1 LEGGAVFSGANRRA
15 GAVWSNPFSAP
26 TDALLLMRLPR
37 SSRLVKAPR
46 RSAPRGLGFGGLHP
60 RIETLENR
68 CMMAVVL
75 SEFVADNQGGIRD
88 LEGQRQDWIEIANTG
103 ASAVNLGGYFLSDDA
118 ATPAKW
124 QIPAGVTMAAG
135 ERLVVFASG
144 KDLTAGE
151 LHANFSLSNA
161 GEDVLLV
168 APDGVSVVDAYL
180 DYPAQEPDAAYG
192 VGVLPTT
199 QPLETIVGVGTP
211 VRAYV
216 PMGENAA
223 IDDNWRENGFNDS
236 AWLSGT
242 RSVGFDRNS
251 DGISL
256 SPYIG
261 RTLTVG
267 EMSNTQTSAYVR
279 FNFDVT
285 GAAQLTSLAMD
296 LRFDDGF
303 VAYLNGREIARANFA
318 EDFVRPQP
326 QWDSFAGNQLGSS
339 STSGAANRIAEA
351 LDVASFDLTAY
362 LPALVEGANVLA
374 FHAVNSTSSSSSNT
388 NRQDLLVEP
397 VLKTT
402 RATGAAAIGHLPTP
416 SPGAVNGYVAQGFV
430 ADTKFSVD
438 RGFFDAAF
446 PVAISTATP
455 GASIRYTTDGSLPTP
470 TSGVLYTGPINVA
483 TTTTL
488 RAIAFK
494 DGWVS
499 TNVDTQTYLFLDDVL
514 QQSAADVTQPYATW
528 GHDKGDA
535 DNASGYNLDDESDW
549 EMDPAVVNG
558 NEQALKDA
566 LKSIPTVSMVM
577 NWDDLFGGTPQ
588 PGTIPAGSNVAPQ
601 PQGIYIHGSSSE
613 RFASFEYFDPNSA
626 TDQFQ
631 IDVGVET
638 QGHSSTL
645 RWNSDKLSMQ
655 VKFKFPYGPTE
666 LNYPVFA
673 EAIFGEGATTEFDTL
688 ILDAMYNYA
697 WHHPNPVQRDY
708 ARFVTDQALSD
719 LQNLASGKGAPHGE
733 YVHLYLNGMYWGL
746 YNLHERPDDSF
757 AAAYYGG
764 DKDDYDVIKH
774 ANQDVNHE
782 FTWVSG
788 GVAAED
794 RFTALL
800 DATQAVQN
808 NPGSAVAYS
817 AVTHQLD
824 VDQYIDY
831 MIVHYYG
838 GNAADWSHNNWYA
851 TRDRNGGQWRF
862 HAWDQEHAFP
872 TNDNC
877 DAFTQSVDLTGKDDF
892 ESPTSIHKNL
902 IGNAEYR
909 LRFADRVQALMQN
922 GGVLT
927 TAAARS
933 VYQAR
938 IDEITAAIL
947 GESARWGDNRNEN
960 DPYTQADFL
969 AVNNAVIADFFANR
983 TQTVLTQFQNA
994 GWLVSLAA
1002 PVLSQYGG
1010 AVASGYD
1017 LTLSLPSG
1025 APGGA
1030 QVYYTLDGSDPRLAG
1045 GAANPAA
1052 IGEAGPITI
1061 DVASPLR
1068 VLARVKNGAD
1078 WSPLVDAT
1086 FTLANPPT
1094 VRVVEVMYNPPGS
1107 GDATEFLELLNFGAE
1122 SIDLTG
1128 FRLEGFS
1135 AGGYDFTGGV
1145 LAAGARIVVVAD
1157 QAAFAAAYPG
1167 VTNVAPGVFSGSLA
1181 NEGETIALRGPVGEL
1196 IQSFVYGDSN
1206 IPGWP
1211 ALPDGDGPSLEYAGP
1226 FDMDAA
1232 DPAIAMGDPYDD
1244 PANWRASFADGGSP
1258 GASGDLPGDY
1268 DRNGVVDGADNLV
1281 WRASYSATVTPFS
1294 GADGNGDGRV
1304 DAADYTVWR
1313 DNLTAPTF
1321 ARVQQAVGND
1331 SVVPATDEAFATGP
1345 EGAGDVTP
1353 LMNIP
1358 PTPTPIRSRFTPGAR
1373 QGFVHS
1379 ESANDQALLLLSAV
1393 TSRSAERS
1401 EVTPVESEEAETA
1414 ERRESPIGIRAAW
1427 RETVAG

>member
-1 LEGGAVFSGANRRA
+1 
-15 GAVWSNPFSAP
+15 
-26 TDALLLMRLPR
+26 
-37 SSRLVKAPR
+37 
-46 RSAPRGLGFGGLHP
+46 
-60 RIETLENR
+60 
-68 CMMAVVL
+68 MMAVVL
-75 SEFVADNQGGIRD
+75 SEFVADNESGIRD
-88 LEGQRQDWIEIANTG
+88 LDGQRQDWIEIANTG
-103 ASAVNLGGYFLSDDA
+103 ASAVDLSGYYLSDDA

-124 QIPAGVTMAAG
+124 QVPSGVSLAAG
-135 ERLVVFASG
+135 ARLVVFASG
-144 KDLTAGE
+144 KNLTDGE
-151 LHANFSLSNA
+151 LHTNFSLNNA

-168 APDGVSVVDAYL
+168 APDGVSVIDAYL

-192 VGVLPTT
+192 VGVLPTS
-199 QPLETIVGVGTP
+199 QPQETLVGVGTQ

-216 PMGENAA
+216 PTGENAA
-223 IDDNWRENGFNDS
+223 IDDNWRELGFNDA

-251 DGISL
+251 DGINL
-256 SPYIG
+256 APYIG
-261 RTLTVG
+261 RTLSVG
-267 EMSNTQTSAYVR
+267 EMSNTQTTAYTR
-279 FNFDVT
+279 FNFNVT
-285 GAAQLTSLAMD
+285 GAAQLTSLALD

-303 VAYLNGREIARANFA
+303 IAYLNGREIARANFA
-318 EDFVRPQP
+318 EDFARPQP
-326 QWDSFAGNQLGSS
+326 QWDSFAGNQVGSS

-362 LPALVEGANVLA
+362 LPSLVEGTNVLA
-374 FHAVNSTSSSSSNT
+374 FHVVNSTSSSSSNT

-402 RATGAAAIGHLPTP
+402 RATGATAIGYLPTP

-430 ADTKFSVD
+430 ADTKFSVN

-446 PVAISTATP
+446 PVEITTMTA

-470 TSGVLYTGPINVA
+470 TNGTLYTGPINVA

-488 RAIAFK
+488 RAIAYK

-514 QQSAADVTQPYATW
+514 TQSAADVTQPYATW
-528 GHDKGDA
+528 GHDKSDA
-535 DNASGYNLDDESDW
+535 DSASGYNLDDESDW
-549 EMDPAVVNG
+549 EMDPDVVNG
-558 NEQALKDA
+558 NEAALKDA
-566 LKSIPTVSMVM
+566 LKSIPSVSLVM
-577 NWDDLFGGTPQ
+577 DWDDLFGGNPQ
-588 PGTIPAGSNVAPQ
+588 PGTFPAGSNVAPQ

-613 RFASFEYFDPNSA
+613 RVASFEYFDPSA
-626 TDQFQ
+626 VDDQFQ
-631 IDVGVET
+631 TDVGVET

-673 EAIFGEGATTEFDTL
+673 DALFGEGATTEFDTL
-688 ILDAMYNYA
+688 ILDAMFNYA
-697 WHHPNPVQRDY
+697 WHHANPVQRDY
-708 ARFVTDQALSD
+708 ARFVTDQAISD

-774 ANQDVNHE
+774 ANQDV
-782 FTWVSG
+782 
-788 GVAAED
+788 
-794 RFTALL
+794 
-800 DATQAVQN
+800 
-808 NPGSAVAYS
+808 
-817 AVTHQLD
+817 
-824 VDQYIDY
+824 
-831 MIVHYYG
+831 IVHYYG

-851 TRDRNGGQWRF
+851 TRDRNGGLWRF

-872 TNDNC
+872 TADNG
-877 DAFTQSVDLTGKDDF
+877 DAYTQSVDLTGKDDA
-892 ESPTSIHKNL
+892 EAPTAIHKNL
-902 IGNAEYR
+902 ITNAEYR

-933 VYQAR
+933 VYQGR

-969 AVNNAVIADFFANR
+969 AVNNAVIADFFTNR
-983 TQTVLTQFQNA
+983 TQTVLTQFANA
-994 GWLVSLAA
+994 GWLVPLAA

-1025 APGGA
+1025 SPGGA
-1030 QVYYTLDGSDPRLAG
+1030 QVYYTLDGSDPRLTG
-1045 GAANPAA
+1045 GAANSSALSA
-1052 IGEAGPITI
+1052 AGPIVV
-1061 DVASPLR
+1061 DVATPLR

-1078 WSPLVDAT
+1078 WSPLIDAT
-1086 FTLANPPT
+1086 FTLTDPPT

-1107 GDATEFLELLNFGAE
+1107 GDTTEFIELLNFGAE
-1122 SIDLTG
+1122 TIDLTG

-1135 AGGYDFTGGV
+1135 AGGYNFTSGS
-1145 LAAGARIVVVAD
+1145 LAPGARIVVIAD
-1157 QAAFAAAYPG
+1157 QAAFAAAYPT
-1167 VTNVAPGVFSGSLA
+1167 VTNVAPGVFTGSLA
-1181 NEGETIALRGPVGEL
+1181 NEGETISLRGPVGEL

-1211 ALPDGDGPSLEYAGP
+1211 ASPDGDGPSLEYIGP
-1226 FDMDAA
+1226 FNMDAA
-1232 DPAIAMGDPYDD
+1232 DPALVAGDPYDNA
-1244 PANWRASFADGGSP
+1244 ANWRASFVIGGSP
-1258 GASGDLPGDY
+1258 GTSGELPGDY
-1268 DRNGVVDGADNLV
+1268 DRNGVVEQADNLV
-1281 WRASYSATVTPFS
+1281 WRANYGATVAPFT

-1313 DNLTAPTF
+1313 DNLTPPTF
-1321 ARVQQAVGND
+1321 ALVQQAVTNEPA
-1331 SVVPATDEAFATGP
+1331 SPATDEAFATAAGP
-1345 EGAGDVTP
+1345 DAAVDVTP
-1353 LMNIP
+1353 FINI
-1358 PTPTPIRSRFTPGAR
+1358 TPAPIRNCFTTVTR
-1373 QGFVHS
+1373 QALAS
-1379 ESANDQALLLLSAV
+1379 NESANDQALLLLSATATRGV
-1393 TSRSAERS
+1393 DRT
-1401 EVTPVESEEAETA
+1401 EVTPLKTEEATTA
-1414 ERRESPIGIRAAW
+1414 ERPKSMAGVRAAW
-1427 RETVAG
+1427 RKTVES

>member
-1 LEGGAVFSGANRRA
+1 
-15 GAVWSNPFSAP
+15 
-26 TDALLLMRLPR
+26 MR
-37 SSRLVKAPR
+37 
-46 RSAPRGLGFGGLHP
+46 
-60 RIETLENR
+60 
-68 CMMAVVL
+68 AVVL
-75 SEFVADNQGGIRD
+75 SEFVADNESGIRD
-88 LEGQRQDWIEIANTG
+88 LDGQRQDWIEIANTG
-103 ASAVNLGGYFLSDDA
+103 ASAVNLSGYYLSDDA
-118 ATPAKW
+118 AMPAKW
-124 QIPAGVTMAAG
+124 QVPAGVTLAAG

-144 KDLTAGE
+144 KNLTAGE
-151 LHANFSLSNA
+151 LHTNFSLNNA

-168 APDGVSVVDAYL
+168 APDGATVVDAFL
-180 DYPAQEPDAAYG
+180 EYPAQEPNAAYG

-199 QPLETIVGVGTP
+199 QPQETLIGVGTP
-211 VRAYV
+211 VRVYV
-216 PMGENAA
+216 PTGENAA
-223 IDDNWRENGFNDS
+223 IDDNWRELGYNDA

-242 RSVGFDRNS
+242 RSVGFDRNT
-251 DGISL
+251 DGINL
-256 SPYIG
+256 APYIG

-267 EMSNTQTSAYVR
+267 EMSNTQTTAYTR
-279 FNFDVT
+279 FNFNVT

-303 VAYLNGREIARANFA
+303 IAYLNGREIARANFA
-318 EDFVRPQP
+318 EDFARPQP
-326 QWDSFAGNQLGSS
+326 QWDSFAGNQVGSS

-362 LPALVEGANVLA
+362 LPSLVEGTNVLA
-374 FHAVNSTSSSSSNT
+374 FHVVNSTSSSSSNT

-402 RATGAAAIGHLPTP
+402 RATGATAVGYLPTP

-430 ADTKFSVD
+430 ADTKFSVN

-446 PVAISTATP
+446 PVEITTTTA

-470 TSGVLYTGPINVA
+470 TSGTLYTGPINVA

-488 RAIAFK
+488 RAIAYK

-514 QQSAADVTQPYATW
+514 TQSAADVTQPYATW

-535 DNASGYNLDDESDW
+535 DSASGYNLDDESDW
-549 EMDPAVVNG
+549 EMDPDVVNG
-558 NEQALKDA
+558 NEAALKAA
-566 LKSIPTVSMVM
+566 LKSIPTVSLVM
-577 NWDDLFGGTPQ
+577 NWDDLFGGNPQ
-588 PGTIPAGSNVAPQ
+588 PGTFPAGSNVAPQ

-613 RFASFEYFDPNSA
+613 RGASFEYFNPNSA
-626 TDQFQ
+626 DDQFQ
-631 IDVGVET
+631 TDVGVET

-673 EAIFGEGATTEFDTL
+673 DAIFGEGATAEFDTL
-688 ILDAMYNYA
+688 ILDAMFNYA
-697 WHHPNPVQRDY
+697 WHHANTVQRDY
-708 ARFVTDQALSD
+708 ARFVTDQAISD

-794 RFTALL
+794 RFSSLL
-800 DATQAVQN
+800 NATQTVQD
-808 NPGSAVAYS
+808 NPASTAAYS
-817 AVTHQLD
+817 AVTQQLD
-824 VDQYIDY
+824 VDQFIDY

-851 TRDRNGGQWRF
+851 TRDHNGGLWRF

-872 TNDNC
+872 TADNG
-877 DAFTQSVDLTGKDDF
+877 DAFTQTVDLTGKDDA
-892 ESPTSIHKNL
+892 EAPTAIHKNL
-902 IGNAEYR
+902 IANAEYR
-909 LRFADRVQALMQN
+909 QRFVDRVQELMQN
-922 GGVLT
+922 GGALT

-938 IDEITAAIL
+938 IDEITEAIL

-983 TQTVLTQFQNA
+983 TQTVLTQFANA
-994 GWLVSLAA
+994 GWLVPLAA

-1017 LTLSLPSG
+1017 LTLTRPSG
-1025 APGGA
+1025 APIGSLI
-1030 QVYYTLDGSDPRLAG
+1030 YYTLDGSDPRLSG
-1045 GAANPAA
+1045 GAINPTALS
-1052 IGEAGPITI
+1052 GGGPVVV
-1061 DVASPLR
+1061 DVTTPLR

-1078 WSPLVDAT
+1078 WSPVIDAT
-1086 FTLANPPT
+1086 FTLTNPPT

-1107 GDATEFLELLNFGAE
+1107 GDMTEFVELLNFGAE
-1122 SIDLTG
+1122 TIDLTG

-1135 AGGYDFTGGV
+1135 AGGYDFTGGS
-1145 LAAGARIVVVAD
+1145 LAPGARIVVVAD
-1157 QAAFAAAYPG
+1157 QAAFAAAYPT
-1167 VTNVAPGVFSGSLA
+1167 VTNVAPGVFTGNLA
-1181 NEGETIALRGPVGEL
+1181 NEGETIALRGPVDEL

-1211 ALPDGDGPSLEYAGP
+1211 ASPDGDGPSLEYIGP
-1226 FDMDAA
+1226 FNMDPA
-1232 DPAIAMGDPYDD
+1232 DPAIIAGDPYDN
-1244 PANWRASFADGGSP
+1244 PANWRASFASGGSP
-1258 GASGDLPGDY
+1258 GTSGDLPGDY
-1268 DRNGVVDGADNLV
+1268 DHNGVVEQADYLV
-1281 WRASYSATVTPFS
+1281 WRTNYGATVTPFT

-1313 DNLTAPTF
+1313 DNLTPPTF
-1321 ARVQQAVGND
+1321 AFAKQAEAAANEPLT
-1331 SVVPATDEAFATGP
+1331 PAIDEAFAIAAGP
-1345 EGAGDVTP
+1345 EIIAAVTP
-1353 LMNIP
+1353 VINI
-1358 PTPTPIRSRFTPGAR
+1358 TPPIRNRFTPVTR
-1373 QGFVHS
+1373 QALIAEEAV
-1379 ESANDQALLLLSAV
+1379 NDQALLLLTT
-1393 TSRSAERS
+1393 TSLHS
-1401 EVTPVESEEAETA
+1401 VENADF
-1414 ERRESPIGIRAAW
+1414 SPIHAMKDDPATPQHSELVVGVRAA
-1427 RETVAG
+1427 RRSTVTIC